1 MCWLSRF
8 FTVYTGL
15 FVTLYSH
22 SISGEFKNIENKL
35 NMLNNQN
42 ITINNE
48 LLELRKDFNY
58 LKDSKK
64 FKYNE

>member
-8 FTVYTGL
+8 FTFYTGL

-35 NMLNNQN
+35 NILNSQN
-42 ITINNE
+42 NNINNE

-58 LKDSKK
+58 FKDSKK
-64 FKYNE
+64 FKI